1 MHIHDL
7 NETASLLSRCCDRD
21 LVTALYQ
28 FLYNYSDL
36 FRNFRLHGYYDTIS
50 RLTTFFLWLPWTYF
64 LVSFILKAT
73 ATTIPLPVSCCNLI
87 IPTRLDTRVFLVLMI
102 LGESGAQ
109 GRCMYFV
116 KQAQIEG

>member
-28 FLYNYSDL
+28 SLYNYSDL

-50 RLTTFFLWLPWTYF
+50 RPTTFFFVATLDLLSRLLCPKSNSHNYT
-64 LVSFILKAT
+64 STRILLQPHHPDS
-73 ATTIPLPVSCCNLI
+73 ISY
-87 IPTRLDTRVFLVLMI
+87 TRLPSLDDSGRKWCTGKMHVFHQTSI
-102 LGESGAQ
+102 D
-109 GRCMYFV
+109 
-116 KQAQIEG
+116 